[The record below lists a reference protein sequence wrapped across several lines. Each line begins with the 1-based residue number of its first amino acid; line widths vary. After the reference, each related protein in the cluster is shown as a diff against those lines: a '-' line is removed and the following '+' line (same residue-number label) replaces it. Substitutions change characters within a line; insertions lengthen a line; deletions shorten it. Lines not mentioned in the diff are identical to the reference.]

1 MPPGWLRRRPA
12 GRVGIPAESAAR
24 GRNRRGGEGVAV
36 DTSARLCY
44 VLSADRRVLVV
55 KHRVPAG
62 VRTITLH
69 RENHA
74 SPFSDADVNAVLASL
89 PAARAMLP
97 GQRNITRRAVSRF
110 GTLWMHVM
118 LGPPTW
124 RRPRLRR
131 E

>member
-1 MPPGWLRRRPA
+1 
-12 GRVGIPAESAAR
+12 
-24 GRNRRGGEGVAV
+24 V
-36 DTSARLCY
+36 DTSARLSY

-131 E
+131 ERDGTIMAGWLRAAVAVKFERAGRADA